1 MEFGRKENGLVTPQ
15 TRFWRLQFGCLLAAL
30 AMILAIF
37 LLEDRAS
44 GVAYLL
50 AERYLT
56 VPAMV
61 FLGVSL
67 CQELPRRNRWHLYA
81 GAAMVFLFF
90 LNQMLHQVLEAE
102 AKQLQLQA
110 SRISKKTKQW
120 VSSSEQFKKNLQ
132 QVGSIESWVAS
143 VDKDLNLI
151 TTIMK
156 SIYAPPKFP

>member
-1 MEFGRKENGLVTPQ
+1 MLSKIYMTHKSAQEEKAATLEKTRKEFDSSVEDVGKMMVGTVNDELEQIYGNQ
-15 TRFWRLQFGCLLAAL
+15 
-30 AMILAIF
+30 AI
-37 LLEDRAS
+37 
-44 GVAYLL
+44 
-50 AERYLT
+50 
-56 VPAMV
+56 
-61 FLGVSL
+61 
-67 CQELPRRNRWHLYA
+67 
-81 GAAMVFLFF
+81 
-90 LNQMLHQVLEAE
+90 LEAE

-143 VDKDLNLI
+143 IDKDLNLI